1 MFRKTNIAI
10 LAGLGILIAGLVT
23 GTARADAIADF
34 YRGKQMTIVVG
45 FGAGGGYDRYSRL
58 VAKHIVRFLPGNPT
72 MVPQFMPGG
81 GSLKMANYL
90 YNVAPR
96 DGSIIG
102 MHSPVLPIF
111 QLVRSKGFKLDVRNF
126 IYIGSLATQNHVMM
140 VRADHGVKTLEDA
153 KKKEVIVSSTGRSS
167 PTFIYPTIMNSVLG
181 TKFKV
186 VTGYKGSSAGRLA
199 MERGEVHGLTSGWIS
214 WKANV
219 PHWIESK
226 FMIPLV
232 EVAPAN
238 SPDLKGVPLLQ
249 NLAKNAD
256 ERKLLEFI
264 SSPAATGR
272 AVALPPNVPKARVAA
287 LRAAFDKMVKDKA
300 FLAAAKKRRVAIEP
314 MQGVKV
320 QARIRAAVSISP
332 ALIKQAKT
340 ALGYK

>member
-1 MFRKTNIAI
+1 M
-10 LAGLGILIAGLVT
+10 L
-23 GTARADAIADF
+23 
-34 YRGKQMTIVVG
+34 
-45 FGAGGGYDRYSRL
+45 
-58 VAKHIVRFLPGNPT
+58 
-72 MVPQFMPGG
+72 
-81 GSLKMANYL
+81 
-90 YNVAPR
+90 
-96 DGSIIG
+96 
-102 MHSPVLPIF
+102 
-111 QLVRSKGFKLDVRNF
+111 
-126 IYIGSLATQNHVMM
+126 
-140 VRADHGVKTLEDA
+140 VRADHSVKTLEDA
-153 KKKEVIVSSTGRSS
+153 KKKEVIVSSTGSSS
-167 PTFIYPTIMNSVLG
+167 PTFIYPTIRKSVLG

-238 SPDLKGVPLLQ
+238 SPDLKGVPLLL

-287 LRAAFDKMVKDKA
+287 LRAAFDKLVKDKA
-300 FLAAAKKRRVAIEP
+300 FPAAAKKRRVAIQP
-314 MQGVKV
+314 MKGGDGPGTNQGGGPDLGRAD
-320 QARIRAAVSISP
+320 QTGEDGARLQRSPQLPQSRRRPSGHGFLSRPPRWASPGAAPRTRSM
-332 ALIKQAKT
+332 T
-340 ALGYK
+340 AIGSGAQSSARHAT